1 MTPSPLIHLRDVTR
15 RFEEPPALAA
25 IDAVSLEIRGGEIVA
40 IVGRSGSGKS
50 TLLQLMGALDDPDT
64 GEVRISDV
72 DPAGLSDG
80 ERATLRRESLGFVFQ
95 SAHLVPTLS
104 VAENVAL
111 TAIVAGHR
119 RRAWG
124 PRADELLEQLG
135 LATRGRDRPSALS
148 GGERQRVALARAV
161 FSRPDVLLADEPT
174 GALDSATA
182 SQVHALLRSAMG
194 SGGTSCVVI
203 VTHDLETACIA
214 DRVVVLRDGRIT
226 ADRCFARP
234 DSSIEEVGLHEER
247 LRRWLAEHR

>member
-1 MTPSPLIHLRDVTR
+1 MTESPLIKLQDVTR
-15 RFEEPPALAA
+15 RFEAGSAPAAV
-25 IDAVSLEIRGGEIVA
+25 DGVSLEIREGEIVA

-64 GEVRISDV
+64 GEVHISDV
-72 DPAGLSDG
+72 DPAGLSDRD
-80 ERATLRRESLGFVFQ
+80 RATLRRERLGFVFQ

-119 RRAWG
+119 RRAWS
-124 PRADELLEQLG
+124 PRAHELLEQLG
-135 LATRGRDRPSALS
+135 LATRSRDRPSSLS

-226 ADRCFARP
+226 ADECFARP
-234 DSSIEEVGLHEER
+234 DPSIEEVGPHEER